1 MPRHEDIVGAEVA
14 FILYDGQVYMSHPTD
29 NDVSLTKLVRQIGNL
44 GHLDNPLVESIQAFL
59 RGTEQA
65 PNGLELV
72 GRYNMSNGRIAPYG
86 PVNNAE
92 NQQTVR
98 DAISQAA
105 YDAPVSSPDQ
115 SSGLQTTNPTTDIQ
129 PLANWRTARQFMP
142 LVDKVTKDD
151 CPFCKQ
157 KRSLYVMKDGY
168 QAQAMGVHGYPLCR
182 DCLTTRMD
190 QHEQSTG
197 QTIAHKV
204 SHKGFVRTSAD
215 IHELATKQ
223 LQRLYVEQNI
233 RDPYVSPDPN
243 WSEYQKLHA
252 KEFVDLMDY
261 LLKEAPETYKL
272 WPFLFRSYKKDLVPS
287 AGEDKSRIL
296 YPNKAHIKD
305 ILQQATAHLERM
317 KDDPRPE
324 VRVPNFMQEF
334 KPGVPGT
341 VDQYGTDIDTPYSWD
356 KLQDWVYK
364 QNEQNAE
371 DEPEDETTV
380 FEWPDGWTIKEL
392 GADAL
397 GKEGQLMGHCVG
409 GYCSDVRTHSSHIY
423 SLRDPKNGPHVTF
436 EIEGQPMYERLHS
449 DRTPEEENTRLNWA
463 NTMTY
468 AGDPAIY
475 QPAFGQH
482 EYHKTFRPAL
492 SNPPYPPTGSWGTG
506 VYLQHPEEEGQSE
519 FDMHGRPRVPEE
531 QWPSWKVIQI
541 QGKQDEEPIPEYRQR
556 IKEYMTYLREK
567 EGVGVEWHPTEA
579 IRPGGEEDHVGDL
592 DGVLNYY
599 RDYQAGNTNSHDYP
613 STQLGKT
620 DPYDDYGLPHNNN
633 FEGEGGLYTGKDNIE
648 DMIIEAIGEF
658 TEGDDSRRR
667 RYYDYAGVE
676 DPDETAR
683 AILFLIEQLKIR
695 NQLWKKNN
703 PDSPLKSKMYD
714 WDQILNAAIEAG
726 WAKIDKERDSMRD
739 NNWEFE
745 HGNLQHTHEQIWEE
759 YNREHGF
766 EEGDEGYVDPEDKE
780 FDYDHPDMEQ
790 TQNYIDEELYSPWN
804 KAAEFLQDLQSGTA
818 IQQHPDNIK
827 LPGEP
832 GAVPHDVQQ
841 QMDADPDI
849 SLKTPGALSRWN
861 VITQT

>member
-1 MPRHEDIVGAEVA
+1 
-14 FILYDGQVYMSHPTD
+14 
-29 NDVSLTKLVRQIGNL
+29 
-44 GHLDNPLVESIQAFL
+44 
-59 RGTEQA
+59 
-65 PNGLELV
+65 
-72 GRYNMSNGRIAPYG
+72 
-86 PVNNAE
+86 
-92 NQQTVR
+92 
-98 DAISQAA
+98 
-105 YDAPVSSPDQ
+105 
-115 SSGLQTTNPTTDIQ
+115 
-129 PLANWRTARQFMP
+129 MP

-204 SHKGFVRTSAD
+204 SRKGFVRTSAD
-215 IHELATKQ
+215 IHEIAANQ
-223 LQRLYVEQNI
+223 LRRLYQEQNLVNPVTQNP
-233 RDPYVSPDPN
+233 RATDRN
-243 WSEYQKLHA
+243 SEQ
-252 KEFVDLMDY
+252 FISLMDY

-272 WPFLFRSYKKDLVPS
+272 WPFVFRSYKKDRYHPGDLIDSDRGQPEQVRMLS
-287 AGEDKSRIL
+287 L
-296 YPNKAHIKD
+296 NKDHIKD

-324 VRVPNFMQEF
+324 VRVPNIMQDF
-334 KPGVPGT
+334 KPGQ
-341 VDQYGTDIDTPYSWD
+341 VDPTGNTFRYSWD
-356 KLQDWVYK
+356 ALQQWVYE
-364 QNEQNAE
+364 QNAANAE

-409 GYCSDVRTHSSHIY
+409 GYCPAVRNHDSHIY

-436 EIEGQPMYERLHS
+436 EIEGQPMYERLNPN
-449 DRTPEEENTRLNWA
+449 RTPEEEDARRDWQNDGPQAWS
-463 NTMTY
+463 
-468 AGDPAIY
+468 GDPSIY
-475 QPAFGQH
+475 TPAFGQH
-482 EYHKTFRPAL
+482 DYHKTWRPAL
-492 SNPPYPPTGSWGTG
+492 TNPPYPPTGSWSAG
-506 VYLQHPEEEGQSE
+506 VYLQHPDQEGQSE

-556 IKEYMTYLREK
+556 INEYMTYLREK
-567 EGVGVEWHPTEA
+567 EGVQVEWHPTES
-579 IRPGGEEDHVGDL
+579 IRPGGGEEDHVGDL
-592 DGVLNYY
+592 DAVLNYY

-648 DMIIEAIGEF
+648 DMIIEAIEEF

-703 PDSPLKSKMYD
+703 PDSPLQSKMYD

-739 NNWEFE
+739 NNWEYE
-745 HGNLQHTHEQIWEE
+745 HENLYHT
-759 YNREHGF
+759 
-766 EEGDEGYVDPEDKE
+766 
-780 FDYDHPDMEQ
+780 
-790 TQNYIDEELYSPWN
+790 
-804 KAAEFLQDLQSGTA
+804 
-818 IQQHPDNIK
+818 
-827 LPGEP
+827 
-832 GAVPHDVQQ
+832 
-841 QMDADPDI
+841 
-849 SLKTPGALSRWN
+849 
-861 VITQT
+861 